1 MAQEQRRG
9 FSTNNLWIGVI
20 TLVLGIVAIYF
31 LFIGLYKLLYL
42 LSPVL
47 IVLALIIDHKVVTG
61 YLKNIWNLLRTN
73 TLVGVGASLLTFFG
87 YPFVSGYLFAK
98 ALFKRQ
104 LKKFEATH
112 GAGGQRPVKEEYTE
126 YEEVQDEPTLELPDL
141 AKEELPNEYD
151 DIFGNEGS

>member
-1 MAQEQRRG
+1 M
-9 FSTNNLWIGVI
+9 NIW
-20 TLVLGIVAIYF
+20 
-31 LFIGLYKLLYL
+31 KLL
-42 LSPVL
+42 
-47 IVLALIIDHKVVTG
+47 K
-61 YLKNIWNLLRTN
+61 TN

-112 GAGGQRPVKEEYTE
+112 GAGGQRRPVSEEEYTE
-126 YEEVQDEPTLELPDL
+126 YEEVEDEPHLELPDL
-141 AKEELPNEYD
+141 EKEELPNEYD

>member
-1 MAQEQRRG
+1 MAFQQRRG
-9 FSTNNLWIGVI
+9 FSTNNIWIGAI

-47 IVLALIIDHKVVTG
+47 ILLALIIDYKVVTG
-61 YLKNIWNLLRTN
+61 YLKTIWNLLKTN
-73 TLVGVGASLLTFFG
+73 ILVGIGASLLTFFG

-104 LKKFEATH
+104 LKKFEETH
-112 GAGGQRPVKEEYTE
+112 GAHGNVGKEEFTE
-126 YEEVQDEPTLELPDL
+126 YEIVEEEPHLELPDL
-141 AKEELPNEYD
+141 DKEELPNDYD

>member
-1 MAQEQRRG
+1 MAQQRRG
-9 FSTNNLWIGVI
+9 FSTNNIWVGVI

-47 IVLALIIDHKVVTG
+47 IVLALIIDYKVVTG
-61 YLKNIWNLLRTN
+61 YLMTIWNLLKTN
-73 TLVGVGASLLTFFG
+73 TIVGIGASLLTFFG

-104 LKKFEATH
+104 LKKFEETH
-112 GAGGQRPVKEEYTE
+112 GTQARPKQEEFTE
-126 YEEVQDEPTLELPDL
+126 YEVVEDEPHLELPEL
-141 AKEELPNEYD
+141 SKEELPNEYD